1 MLEIKT
7 DNSYLS
13 VIPLLSFCCLLCFA
27 YPIIDA
33 NEKLYFLLIF
43 SLQRNVRIPRQKL
56 ESQLRRNLYATQK
69 AFPRVKK
76 YIMQK
81 QRNTCTQIQN
91 TLFLSF
97 KVQSHPVLNHH
108 KDKIQLTQSQM
119 L

>member
-1 MLEIKT
+1 MFLGEM
-7 DNSYLS
+7 
-13 VIPLLSFCCLLCFA
+13 V
-27 YPIIDA
+27 
-33 NEKLYFLLIF
+33 FLLIF

-91 TLFLSF
+91 T
-97 KVQSHPVLNHH
+97 SH
-108 KDKIQLTQSQM
+108 SQM
-119 L
+119 LGKYEYGGGPIFKVVLEC